1 MGGAQDA
8 PRTSAG
14 DGEELQSCS
23 MILKEEEEGFYLFIY
38 LCIGLL

>member
-14 DGEELQSCS
+14 DGEELPSCS
-23 MILKEEEEGFYLFIY
+23 MILKEEEEGLHVF
-38 LCIGLL
+38 IGLL